1 MRTHLRGSYL
11 QFHILK
17 KAAPD
22 WMGQIQCYEGLEFA
36 RASERPDQRRNR
48 SIVQIDVVFIEAAIL
63 ELGDPLA

>member
-1 MRTHLRGSYL
+1 
-11 QFHILK
+11 
-17 KAAPD
+17 
-22 WMGQIQCYEGLEFA
+22 MGQIQCYEGLEFA